1 MKAIA
6 DKNQEIET
14 TDAFTHGKKM
24 TKVGESKI
32 ACKGYVFISI
42 LFYITGLLHMVW
54 LKASPIL
61 FCIVGGTIL
70 IAYGIIKVIGYFSN
84 DLYCLAFQYDLG
96 CGLFLAVVGVI
107 VLVRNLHIQEYL
119 MPGLGLLILMDS
131 LMKVQTAKE
140 ARLFEIKL
148 LIIFSTSKAK
158 HLNKISSSQENISCT
173 SFLSSISFHVP
184 IKSFKS
190 SLILQHFRLLLSLRM
205 DSIVTPN
212 QEAKCFLK
220 VIAF

>member
-140 ARLFEIKL
+140 ARLFGLKPWFLL
-148 LIIFSTSKAK
+148 LI
-158 HLNKISSSQENISCT
+158 
-173 SFLSSISFHVP
+173 LSILAGTFG
-184 IKSFKS
+184 I
-190 SLILQHFRLLLSLRM
+190 LILVEPFQKPWAAHLITGCGLLAEGAMNHLMVKDMVKIMNVRLDSDKDLRE
-205 DSIVTPN
+205 TG
-212 QEAKCFLK
+212 EKK
-220 VIAF
+220 ER